1 MGSLVY
7 YRNSEVKNYK
17 FIKTENILT
26 KTKSKM
32 ISLQSSTF
40 ICVVLIAFC
49 SIARSDESGHNV
61 DATSDYYAQYYQ
73 DFYNNLAAKDAG
85 ERDSGYVEPAET
97 YAEPSYGLTESMK
110 DLDPALI
117 LGAIGAVMGTLAA
130 IGVVINNNDVN
141 SLSEDQDS
149 ICTSTKALGNTVIST
164 SPYTATP
171 THTTANAAF
180 NTLANAINNIATPS
194 C

>member
-1 MGSLVY
+1 MGVLFY
-7 YRNSEVKNYK
+7 CFNSEVNNYK

-97 YAEPSYGLTESMK
+97 YGEPSYGLTEAMGE
-110 DLDPALI
+110 LDPALI
-117 LGAIGAVMGTLAA
+117 LAA
-130 IGVVINNNDVN
+130 IGVVINNNNVN

-171 THTTANAAF
+171 TQTTANAAF